1 MDKYN
6 MHTVKYQVISED
18 KIIRIIQQGKVCQAT
33 ASDKVK
39 FLYGNKAYFLK
50 VELITDKMFKIL
62 KEMGVKG

>member
-39 FLYGNKAYFLK
+39 FCMVIRLIFKSRAYY
-50 VELITDKMFKIL
+50 
-62 KEMGVKG
+62 